1 MLRESVIADVA
12 AKQKANVMRRL
23 PGLTRLGRLK
33 DAPKGFVTIITGVR
47 RCGKSTLMEQR
58 MRTKG
63 DATFY
68 LNFESSALAGLELK
82 DAPRLD
88 RVLAASG
95 AEAVYLDEVQQLEG
109 WERYVRTKL
118 DEGLEVV
125 VTGSNASL
133 LARELGTKLTGR
145 HVDCELYP
153 FDYEEFLAFTHAK
166 RGSASVR
173 SYLDRGGFP
182 AYLASDDERLL
193 ESLFED
199 ILVRDIAVRH
209 GVREVDALRRLAA
222 YLVET
227 VGGRMSASR
236 LRQPLAISSTAT
248 ILKWCE
254 YFSDAYLFDFV
265 PRYSP
270 SVRVQLANPRKCY
283 CIDTG
288 LQHALSATTA
298 PDEARRF
305 ENLVYLSLRRSC
317 RTVFYF
323 DEGNGECDFVPL
335 VGKRIACP
343 VQATFALNDET
354 EEREIGGI
362 RDAMRRL
369 KRKLGWIVTLEDED
383 ELDFDEGVVKVVP
396 FHKFK
401 AEDALSGDVK

>member
-12 AKQKANVMRRL
+12 AKQKSNVMRRSA
-23 PGLTRLGRLK
+23 GLSRLGRLK
-33 DAPKGFVTIITGVR
+33 DAPNGFVTIITGVR

-58 MRTKG
+58 MRTRG

-68 LNFESSALAGLELK
+68 LNFESSALAGLELR

-95 AEAVYLDEVQQLEG
+95 AEAVYLDEVQQLDG

-153 FDYEEFLAFTHAK
+153 FDYDEYLAFTRSK
-166 RGSASVR
+166 RGTDSVR

-254 YFSDAYLFDFV
+254 YLSDAYLFDFV
-265 PRYSP
+265 PLFSQ

-283 CIDTG
+283 CVDTG

-305 ENLVYLSLRRSC
+305 ENLVYLALRRNC

-323 DEGNGECDFVPL
+323 DEGGGECDFIPL
-335 VGKRIACP
+335 VGKRVGCP

-354 EEREIGGI
+354 EEREIGGV
-362 RDAMRRL
+362 REAMRRL
-369 KRKLGWIVTLEDED
+369 GRKLGWIVTLEDED
-383 ELDFDEGVVKVVP
+383 ELRFDEGVVKVVP

-401 AEDALSGDVK
+401 AEEALKA